1 MLLHTSG
8 LIITQSFQ
16 SIWYGIVSYLPAILL
31 ALVIFIIGWLLASL
45 IGKSIKHLID
55 LTKIDSVFAKTG
67 VHEVWNRAGF
77 RFSVGA
83 IVGFLVKW
91 VLILGVFLPGIFNM
105 LGLSELNAF
114 WSQIWVY
121 IVKAIVA
128 AVILMLAAAVARFA
142 KRVVSG
148 SAKVAGAHS
157 ANFAGSVVSWAIWVF
172 AILVALAQ
180 LGIASNLIQIIFMG
194 IVGMVALAGGLAFGL
209 GGKEHAS
216 NIISEVG
223 KMVRHND

>member
-8 LIITQSFQ
+8 LIIAQSFH
-16 SIWYGIVSYLPAILL
+16 SIIYGIASYLPAILL

-55 LTKIDSVFAKTG
+55 LTRVDSVFTKTG
-67 VHEVWNRAGF
+67 VPEVWTRAGF
-77 RFSVGA
+77 RFSIGS
-83 IVGFLVKW
+83 IIGFLVKW

-121 IVKAIVA
+121 VLKAIIA
-128 AVILMLAAAVARFA
+128 AVILVLAAAVARFA

-157 ANFAGSVVSWAIWVF
+157 ANMAGSIVSWAIWIF
-172 AILVALAQ
+172 AILIALSE
-180 LGIASNLIQIIFMG
+180 LGIAPNLIQIIFMG
-194 IVGMVALAGGLAFGL
+194 IVAMFALAGGLAFGL
-209 GGKEHAS
+209 GGKEAAS
-216 NIISEVG
+216 NVISEVG
-223 KMVRHND
+223 KMVRHE